1 MFVLNVPIGTFNLDP
16 SYDLALLLF
25 VRVRFFIAKKRN
37 CRDSED
43 ALFTASSCFVQFDCC
58 SIFKDHAAR
67 SLSPFG
73 PLFGQ
78 PLYYITLFFGCQV
91 VF

>member
-1 MFVLNVPIGTFNLDP
+1 MHAASVHPEPGSNSRMFVLNVPIGTFNLDP

-43 ALFTASSCFVQFDCC
+43 ALFYR
-58 SIFKDHAAR
+58 I
-67 SLSPFG
+67 L
-73 PLFGQ
+73 LFRT
-78 PLYYITLFFGCQV
+78 I
-91 VF
+91 